1 MFVGGFGDCFHLL
14 AIMSNTGM
22 NMGIQVSLQDPGFDS
37 LGYIQVKLL
46 DQLFHLTLESQ
57 GPNQY

>member
-1 MFVGGFGDCFHLL
+1 
-14 AIMSNTGM
+14 M

-37 LGYIQVKLL
+37 LGYIQVKSL